1 MKKPFL
7 IIAIIV
13 IVLKFLDGS
22 LNLESILMLLLSLD
36 ENEIINAIDEIKTKS
51 STINFKPVFKNFI
64 KVLILTLAL
73 LAFDKF
79 TIKTI
84 EPSITITDG
93 PQITTNE
100 VPSVTMDEV
109 PSVTLN

>member
-13 IVLKFLDGS
+13 IILKFLDGS

-51 STINFKPVFKNFI
+51 STINFKPVFKTSL
-64 KVLILTLAL
+64 KR
-73 LAFDKF
+73 
-79 TIKTI
+79 
-84 EPSITITDG
+84 
-93 PQITTNE
+93 
-100 VPSVTMDEV
+100 
-109 PSVTLN
+109 